1 MERANV
7 GVEQKR
13 QIWRLIRHSA
23 GVPDE
28 HATADHEGTGM
39 LLVVV
44 VQQHPVSGPRVDR
57 NGRQRLSGSCGTRL
71 YVVGVRLLQ
80 GWSSNLLLNTHLH
93 SDHCR
98 GNTALQQAYRCRT
111 SKRLLA
117 AARSTRYRGSATWRG
132 LNQRSKAVSRDKI

>member
-39 LLVVV
+39 LLVV

-98 GNTALQQAYRCRT
+98 GNTALQQAYR
-111 SKRLLA
+111 
-117 AARSTRYRGSATWRG
+117 GSATWRG